1 MSQLSNKTRLYEALG
16 QIVVSFKTLEQGID
30 GLILACM
37 KSPATQGKTILIDQ
51 VPYPQRIISMS
62 ELVRELHREYEL
74 GALNH
79 TLSALVERCVS
90 CEQQHNNWIRSYWV
104 PEVESAVGTVM
115 RLRRSGDNNGVRLE
129 PVDIVELEN
138 FIVVL
143 NATVAYLYGFHQKLA
158 MNFKRIDA
166 VQSHEIFLKTP
177 RLVDGPGGSN

>member
-1 MSQLSNKTRLYEALG
+1 MSPLPNKNRLYEALG

-51 VPYPQRIISMS
+51 IPFPHRVNSMS

-74 GALNH
+74 GALNQ
-79 TLSALVERCVS
+79 TLAALVERCVS
-90 CEQQHNNWIRSYWV
+90 CEQQRNNWIRSYWV
-104 PEVESAVGTVM
+104 PEVESATGTVM
-115 RLRRSGDNNGVRLE
+115 RLRRSTDSARVRLE

-143 NATVAYLYGFHQKLA
+143 NATLAYLYGFHQKLA
-158 MNFKRIDA
+158 ANFKRIEGIQA
-166 VQSHEIFLKTP
+166 LESLLRIP
-177 RLVDGPGGSN
+177 RLVKD